1 MDYLP
6 RKIEKKLERW
16 INREEIILIKGP
28 RQSGK
33 TTFLKHLEERYGGEY
48 ISLEIEEYAE
58 AIKKDPISFAK
69 RFLNKKFLYIDE
81 AQYVKDIGKYL
92 KIIQDNFKG
101 KLKLIVTGSGS
112 FEVKENL
119 GKYLVGR
126 AIYFELLPL
135 TFEEFLLWK
144 RENLYSLYKEYNSL
158 FWKFLKDEE
167 VLLRSPIFE
176 KEFIELL
183 EEFIIFGG
191 FPAIVKE
198 KDIQIKVELLKNLIQ
213 TYLEKDVFFFL
224 NVRQLNKF
232 KNFLKSLALNIGN
245 IIEISSF
252 SREFKMDFRTV
263 EEYLNILIY
272 TYIIELLLPFHKSL
286 ITELKKSKKLYFI
299 DTGLRNALINNF
311 VSFSERSDRGFL
323 LENFVLSEL
332 RKNELETKYWRT
344 AGKAEIDFIVFLENK
359 TIPLEVKIT
368 PKIEKSLY
376 SFIRTYKPERAMIMN
391 LNFSDVFIKK
401 INSTEL
407 AFIPCFYL

>member
-69 RFLNKKFLYIDE
+69 RFISKKFLYIDE
-81 AQYVKDIGKYL
+81 AQYVRDIGKYL

-126 AIYFELLPL
+126 AVYFELLPL

-224 NVRQLNKF
+224 NVRQLHKF
-232 KNFLKSLALNIGN
+232 KNFLKSLALNIGD

-376 SFIRTYKPERAMIMN
+376 SFIRTYKPERAVIMN

>member
-33 TTFLKHLEERYGGEY
+33 TTFLKHLEEKYGGEY

-69 RFLNKKFLYIDE
+69 RFLSKKFLYVDE
-81 AQYVKDIGKYL
+81 AQYVKEIGKYL

-101 KLKLIVTGSGS
+101 KLKLVVTGSGS

-126 AIYFELLPL
+126 AVYFELLPL

-144 RENLYSLYKEYNSL
+144 REDLQSLYKEYNSL
-158 FWKFLKDEE
+158 FWKFLKGEE
-167 VLLRSPIFE
+167 VSLKSPIFE
-176 KEFIELL
+176 KEFTEFL

-198 KDIQIKVELLKNLIQ
+198 NDVQIKIELLKNLIQ
-213 TYLEKDVFFFL
+213 TYLEKDIFFFL

-252 SREFKMDFRTV
+252 SREFKMDFKTV

-272 TYIIELLLPFHKSL
+272 TYIIEPLLPFHKSL

-311 VSFSERSDRGFL
+311 LPFSERPDRGFL

-332 RKNELETKYWRT
+332 RKNGLETKYWRT
-344 AGKAEIDFIVFLENK
+344 AGKAEIDFIIFIKNK
-359 TIPLEVKIT
+359 IIPLEVKIT

-376 SFIRTYKPERAMIMN
+376 SFIRTYKPERAVIMN

-401 INSTEL
+401 INFTEL

>member
-126 AIYFELLPL
+126 AVYFELLPL

-224 NVRQLNKF
+224 NVRQLHKF

-376 SFIRTYKPERAMIMN
+376 SFIRTYKPERAVIMN

>member
-6 RKIEKKLERW
+6 RKIEKKLEKW

-126 AIYFELLPL
+126 AVYFELLPL

-224 NVRQLNKF
+224 NVRQLHKF

-376 SFIRTYKPERAMIMN
+376 SFIRTYKPEKAVIMN
-391 LNFSDVFIKK
+391 LNFSEVSVEK
-401 INSTEL
+401 INSTKL

>member
-126 AIYFELLPL
+126 AVYFELLPL

-224 NVRQLNKF
+224 NVRQLHKF
-232 KNFLKSLALNIGN
+232 KNFLKSLALNIGD

-376 SFIRTYKPERAMIMN
+376 SFIRTYKPERAVIMN

>member
-6 RKIEKKLERW
+6 RKIEEKLERW

-48 ISLEIEEYAE
+48 VSLEIEEYAE

-69 RFLNKKFLYIDE
+69 RFISKKFLYIDE

-126 AIYFELLPL
+126 AVYFELLPL

-167 VLLRSPIFE
+167 VSLKSPIFE

-224 NVRQLNKF
+224 NVRQLHKF

-272 TYIIELLLPFHKSL
+272 TYIIELLLPFYKSL

-311 VSFSERSDRGFL
+311 LPFSERPDKGFL

-344 AGKAEIDFIVFLENK
+344 AGKAEIDFIVFIKNK
-359 TIPLEVKIT
+359 IIPLEVKIT

-376 SFIRTYKPERAMIMN
+376 SFIRTYKPERAVIMN
-391 LNFSDVFIKK
+391 LNFSEVSVKK

>member
-1 MDYLP
+1 MDYFP
-6 RKIEKKLERW
+6 RKIEKKLEKW
-16 INREEIILIKGP
+16 ISREEIILIKGP

-33 TTFLKHLEERYGGEY
+33 TTFLKHLEEKYGGEY

-69 RFLNKKFLYIDE
+69 RFISRKFLYIDE
-81 AQYVKDIGKYL
+81 AQYVKEIGKYL

-101 KLKLIVTGSGS
+101 KLKLVVTGSGS

-126 AIYFELLPL
+126 AVYFELLPL

-144 RENLYSLYKEYNSL
+144 REDLHSLYKEYNFL
-158 FWKFLKDEE
+158 FWKFLKGEE
-167 VLLRSPIFE
+167 VSLKSPIFE

-198 KDIQIKVELLKNLIQ
+198 NDVQIKIELLKNLIQ
-213 TYLEKDVFFFL
+213 TYLEKDIFFFL

-272 TYIIELLLPFHKSL
+272 TYIIEPLLPFHKSL

-311 VSFSERSDRGFL
+311 LPFSERPDRGFL

-391 LNFSDVFIKK
+391 LNFSEVSVKK

>member
-6 RKIEKKLERW
+6 RKIEEKLEKW
-16 INREEIILIKGP
+16 ISREEIILIKGP

-33 TTFLKHLEERYGGEY
+33 TTFLKHLEEKYGGEY

-69 RFLNKKFLYIDE
+69 RFLGKKFLYVDE
-81 AQYVKDIGKYL
+81 AQYVKEIGKYL

-101 KLKLIVTGSGS
+101 KLKLVVTGSGS

-126 AIYFELLPL
+126 AVYFELLPL

-144 RENLYSLYKEYNSL
+144 REDLHSLYKEYNSL
-158 FWKFLKDEE
+158 FWKFLKGEE
-167 VLLRSPIFE
+167 VSLKSPIFE
-176 KEFIELL
+176 KEFTEFL

-198 KDIQIKVELLKNLIQ
+198 NDVQIKIELLKNLIQ
-213 TYLEKDVFFFL
+213 TYLEKDIFFFL

-252 SREFKMDFRTV
+252 SREFKMDFKTV

-272 TYIIELLLPFHKSL
+272 TYIIEPLLPFHKSL

-311 VSFSERSDRGFL
+311 LPFSERPDRGFL

-332 RKNELETKYWRT
+332 RKNGLETKYWRT
-344 AGKAEIDFIVFLENK
+344 AGKAEIDFIIFIKNK
-359 TIPLEVKIT
+359 IIPLEVKIT

-376 SFIRTYKPERAMIMN
+376 SFIRTYKPERAVIMN
-391 LNFSDVFIKK
+391 LNFSEVSVKK
-401 INSTEL
+401 INSTKL